1 MTGLLRTVLDF
12 VHAGGATMA
21 PLLLCCLAMWYLI
34 LRAWLD
40 LLPASAG
47 GLRAELEQTFARLCP
62 GPGPG
67 DADLADALAEGVRAR
82 TRRRLSLAA
91 VFAAAAPLLG
101 LLGTVTGM
109 IETFDGVARFG
120 SASPQVLSS
129 GISQAMISTQTGLV
143 VAVPGLIAVYFLRR
157 RALRLHIR
165 PERARPAVHAVTGGV
180 AP

>member
-1 MTGLLRTVLDF
+1 MTGLLHTVLDF
-12 VHAGGATMA
+12 VDAGGGTMP
-21 PLLLCCLAMWYLI
+21 PLLLCCLAMWYCI

-40 LLPASAG
+40 LLPVSADA
-47 GLRAELEQTFARLCP
+47 LRAEMDRTFACLC
-62 GPGPG
+62 GRSKAE
-67 DADLADALAEGVRAR
+67 DADLAHVLAETVRAR

-91 VFAAAAPLLG
+91 VFAGAAPLLG

-120 SASPQVLSS
+120 MMSPKVISS

-157 RALRLHIR
+157 RLHRRLL
-165 PERARPAVHAVTGGV
+165 APAGVGPCPGGGD